1 MLINL
6 VQSPQP
12 HLSSIK
18 KFLMIFDLIQHKIT
32 KISFISTEKLL
43 TKNRKD
49 IEFRIQF
56 LKDVIEK
63 GISPKKTLYY
73 QFISDSGTGG
83 GIDGGTDPEKFISL
97 YKDIQENNI
106 SEPIAVAKYSGKKIK
121 TRYFLN
127 DKKNWVNITN
137 ENNLQIINGAHRLA
151 IAYFLG
157 IEKVPVKIYR
167 PLSFEVP
174 NYTEYIKI
182 QEKTYQRNI
191 SKIK

>member
-1 MLINL
+1 
-6 VQSPQP
+6 
-12 HLSSIK
+12 
-18 KFLMIFDLIQHKIT
+18 MIFDFIQHKIT
-32 KISFISTEKLL
+32 KTSFISPEKLI

-56 LKDVIEK
+56 LKDVIDH

-83 GIDGGTDPEKFISL
+83 GIDGGSDPEKFLSL
-97 YKDIQENNI
+97 FKNIQEKNI
-106 SEPIAVAKYSGKKIK
+106 TEPLAVANYLGKKIK

-127 DKKNWVNITN
+127 EEKNWVEIIN
-137 ENNLQIINGAHRLA
+137 EGNLQLINGAHRLA

-157 IEKVPVKIYR
+157 MEKIPVKVYR
-167 PLSFEVP
+167 SFSFEVP

-182 QEKTYQRNI
+182 QEKNYQRNL
-191 SKIK
+191 SKEKN